1 METAGEGGPYG
12 MALLCAYMLW
22 RRKGETLEE
31 YLDNRVFADAGVS
44 TVLPD
49 SMDAAGFTSFLERYK
64 AAFPLERLAVET
76 LKMEKNT

>member
-1 METAGEGGPYG
+1 MDEV
-12 MALLCAYMLW
+12 
-22 RRKGETLEE
+22 
-31 YLDNRVFADAGVS
+31 LDNRDFANAGIS

-49 SMDAAGFTSFLERYK
+49 SVGAAGFTSFLERYK

>member
-1 METAGEGGPYG
+1 M
-12 MALLCAYMLW
+12 
-22 RRKGETLEE
+22 EE

-49 SMDAAGFTSFLERYK
+49 SVDAAGFTSFLERYK